1 MKNRKLTLRLRQMS
15 SKQGKIKA
23 INSLEQFQCTTV
35 YMYGKRI
42 KKKNKK
48 YSRNNVILS
57 LWTISVGIQ
66 QKYMPKCLKIKC
78 HVTDYFVTLVK
89 SQIAYA
95 RAIQNNGKNQTF

>member
-1 MKNRKLTLRLRQMS
+1 
-15 SKQGKIKA
+15 
-23 INSLEQFQCTTV
+23 
-35 YMYGKRI
+35 MYGKKI

-66 QKYMPKCLKIKC
+66 QKCMPKCLKIKC

-95 RAIQNNGKNQTF
+95 RAIQNTGKNQIF